1 MKKYLRIILIALILI
16 LAGTLNTYAAT
27 ATLTAN
33 ADKTEVKAGD
43 IVTISLSANC
53 QTGIEGID
61 STLEY
66 DETKLELQSL
76 NVDAKFSNMSGIDD
90 STGKYKLTVI
100 SNTTDTLTSETFATL
115 KFKVLDTALADEG
128 LTVKLSEIEIGDSND
143 EWTTV
148 DDREITLKVVEENL
162 GTDDNNQEGDNNNQE
177 ENNNQEGDNNNS
189 VENNNSGTNT
199 PDNTQANKKID
210 YAGLESYALVIIA
223 IIAIV
228 AVISYKKYKKYKN
241 I

>member
-115 KFKVLDTALADEG
+115 KFKVLDTALANEG

-148 DDREITLKVVEENL
+148 DDKEITLKVVEENL
-162 GTDDNNQEGDNNNQE
+162 GTDDNNQEED
-177 ENNNQEGDNNNS
+177 NNQEGDNNNS